1 MGLVFI
7 LSSTFLVEKFYYL
20 PCYLILWLILVAPAL
35 LPCSK
40 LSLYISAFLALG
52 DGETKADSSYG
63 SLKAEEAG
71 PLPCSPFPGEGS
83 SFRPG
88 RADGELDEAGK
99 MKLPL
104 LFFLCSY
111 SCFYLFVCST
121 ILLKF
126 LVWTPEL
133 PQSYFCSQIA
143 VKLLIFVGGW
153 RLASPNPVFL

>member
-1 MGLVFI
+1 M
-7 LSSTFLVEKFYYL
+7 EKL
-20 PCYLILWLILVAPAL
+20 KQIPHMVPW
-35 LPCSK
+35 
-40 LSLYISAFLALG
+40 
-52 DGETKADSSYG
+52 
-63 SLKAEEAG
+63 KAEEAG

-153 RLASPNPVFL
+153 RLASPNPVFLWYPSQLNLNITNQGFCASTKHPLFCF